1 MDDDSRKIDAFFAG
15 ESRWHPELS
24 ALRAVLLDCGLT
36 EEFKW
41 RGPCYTCDGGN
52 VATLWRLKENAALGL
67 FKGVLLKDPEG
78 LLVAPGEN
86 SRSMRV
92 LKFTA
97 VDQVK
102 AMETGLRAY
111 IREAVELEKAGARV
125 DLRKDDIDY
134 PEELIAALK
143 EDQQLQAAFDV
154 LTPGRK
160 RGYALHFGQ
169 PKQAAT
175 RRSRIEKS
183 RDRIL
188 AGKGMHDR

>member
-1 MDDDSRKIDAFFAG
+1 MDDNSRKIDAFFAG
-15 ESRWHPELS
+15 ESRWHSELS
-24 ALRAVLLDCGLT
+24 ALRAILLDCGLT

-52 VATLWRLKENAALGL
+52 VATLWRFKENAALGF
-67 FKGVLLKDPEG
+67 FKGVLLKDAEG

-86 SRSMRV
+86 SRSMRM

-102 AMETGLRAY
+102 GMEASFRAY
-111 IREAVELEKAGARV
+111 IREAIELEKAGARV
-125 DLRKDDIDY
+125 DLPKDDIQY
-134 PEELIAALK
+134 PEELIAALE
-143 EDQQLQAAFDV
+143 EDPELQAAFDV

-188 AGKGMHDR
+188 AGRGMHDR

>member
-24 ALRAVLLDCGLT
+24 ALRTVLLDCGLT

-52 VATLWRLKENAALGL
+52 VATLWRLRENAALGF
-67 FKGVLLKDPEG
+67 FKGVLLKDAEG

-111 IREAVELEKAGARV
+111 IREAVELEKAGVRV
-125 DLRKDDIDY
+125 DLSKDDIDY
-134 PEELIAALK
+134 PEELIVALE
-143 EDQQLQAAFDV
+143 EDPQLQAAFDV